1 MPGLEEHRLTVETA
15 RFGPF
20 VFQLGVDPAA
30 VETAV
35 LRVSDAQARFQGS
48 PLSQVAGQ
56 LEREVV
62 VTSVFGTNSIEGG
75 TLSEAETQ
83 LALDLDPSQVQDS
96 ERRRV
101 LNIKAAYDLA
111 SRAVAAP
118 DWHLDLPFVRAVH
131 AAVTDRLPHE
141 HNRPGLLRDNPKT
154 IVTRVGDETHGGC
167 YKPPQY
173 GGDVRL
179 LLDSLLRWHQELTDR
194 QVPVL
199 IRAPLVHYYYE
210 LIHPFWDGNGRVGRV
225 LEAGLLLREGFR
237 YAPFA
242 QSRYYLD
249 QIDRYFTLFNLCR
262 KARDKGAAYPNT
274 EFALFFLEGL
284 RISLNNLHD
293 RVNRLV
299 HGLLFESDLKR
310 RHDERRI
317 NARQYAIVTQ
327 LLAAGGPVALADLR
341 RAPWYLGL
349 YAQRT
354 DKTKQRDLQG
364 LREQGLV
371 TLDTDNRLWPGF
383 MPPDANPS
391 H

>member
-56 LEREVV
+56 LEREVL

-75 TLSEAETQ
+75 TLSEEETQ
-83 LALDLDPSQVQDS
+83 LALDLDPFQVQDS

-101 LNIKAAYDLA
+101 LNIKTAYALA

-141 HNRPGLLRDNPKT
+141 HNRPGLLRDNPKA
-154 IVTRVGDETHGGC
+154 IVTRVGDETHGGR

-179 LLDSLLRWHQELTDR
+179 LLDTLLRWHQELADR

-210 LIHPFWDGNGRVGRV
+210 VIHPFWDGNGRVGRV
-225 LEAGLLLREGFR
+225 LEASLLLREGFR

-262 KARDKGAAYPNT
+262 KARDKGEAYPNT

-293 RVNRLV
+293 RVNHLV

-310 RHDERRI
+310 RHDEKRI
-317 NARQYAIVTQ
+317 NARQYTIVTQ
-327 LLAAGGPVALADLR
+327 LLAAGGPLAVADLR

-354 DKTKQRDLQG
+354 DKTKQRDLQR

-371 TLDTDNRLWPGF
+371 VLDTNNRLWPAF
-383 MPPDANPS
+383 MQPDARPS
-391 H
+391 Y